1 MLHPHETYHRLDS
14 VIVMILGLN
23 LLFCTA
29 MKDAMLLGL
38 SCIAPFNS
46 QAMTLEGSRE

>member
-29 MKDAMLLGL
+29 MKDAMLLAYPAL
-38 SCIAPFNS
+38 LHSIAR
-46 QAMTLEGSRE
+46 L